1 MWLIY
6 TMEYYSAMKK
16 NEALTQAAV
25 WMNLENRILSERSRQ
40 NPPHIVRFHLQE
52 ISREGRSIEKVDGGG
67 QGLAGKGGTKQGVTA
82 NGCGVSSGKCFGTRQ
97 R

>member
-1 MWLIY
+1 MAALFTIAKRLKQPKCSSVDKRTNRTWLIY

-40 NPPHIVRFHLQE
+40 NPPHIVRFHL
-52 ISREGRSIEKVDGGG
+52 
-67 QGLAGKGGTKQGVTA
+67 
-82 NGCGVSSGKCFGTRQ
+82 
-97 R
+97 

>member
-1 MWLIY
+1 MAALFTIAKRLKQPKCSSVDKRTNRMWLIY

-40 NPPHIVRFHLQE
+40 NPPHIVRFHL
-52 ISREGRSIEKVDGGG
+52 
-67 QGLAGKGGTKQGVTA
+67 
-82 NGCGVSSGKCFGTRQ
+82 
-97 R
+97 